1 MTQVSKEHPFQCP
14 VCRIDEDSALEY
26 REAREAV
33 GVYVCCQCAAWFPVE
48 LGVADFSSPA
58 LRDLPAFKHFAAT
71 QGAGLGI
78 SGESL
83 APGAAAGA
91 SDGNASA
98 QQAFFDSV
106 AEAHD
111 EEMLDSST
119 FWSACDSLVVDD
131 WAAHTPSSSAV
142 IDLGAGTGR
151 CALRL
156 AKRLDADSTLLAVDV
171 SVEMLRKAAV
181 NFATAGQPGRAFLAA
196 GDCAELAFVR
206 PGRFE
211 VGTAHGLLHH
221 VREPLRVL
229 EAWVRVS
236 KPASNLF
243 VHDNNRTVFRP
254 LFDALMSRK
263 PLWDGGGHEWQPVLA
278 KHDIQKWAQ
287 QCGMELNLQTH
298 VFVPPH
304 LAAALSHA
312 ASRRLIR
319 RSDQLMQAIP
329 GVRDQGGIVLFEA
342 YRGRGPLLDY
352 ADANARNAPR
362 ASLSDR

>member
-1 MTQVSKEHPFQCP
+1 MTQVSNEHPFQCAN
-14 VCRIDEDSALEY
+14 CRIDDAGALEY
-26 REAREAV
+26 REASAEAV
-33 GVYVCCQCAAWFPVE
+33 GAYVCRQCTDWFPVQ
-48 LGVADFSSPA
+48 LGVADFSPPA
-58 LRDLPAFKHFAAT
+58 LRDLPAFYRFAET
-71 QGAGLGI
+71 YGSELGI
-78 SGESL
+78 SEESL
-83 APGAAAGA
+83 APEAEAAVG
-91 SDGNASA
+91 DGNASA
-98 QQAFFDSV
+98 QRAFFDSV
-106 AEAHD
+106 AEEHD

-156 AKRLDADSTLLAVDV
+156 AKRLGADSTLLAVDV

-181 NFATAGQPGRAFLAA
+181 NFAAAGQPGRAFLAA

-206 PGRFE
+206 PGRFD

-221 VREPLRVL
+221 VREPLRVF
-229 EAWVRVS
+229 EAWARVS

-278 KHDIQKWAQ
+278 KSDIQKWADE
-287 QCGMELNLQTH
+287 CGMELNLQTH

-312 ASRRLIR
+312 ASRRLIQ
-319 RSDQLMQAIP
+319 RSDQLMQAVP

-342 YRGRGPLLDY
+342 YRGRGALLDY
-352 ADANARNAPR
+352 ASAGAAQR
-362 ASLSDR
+362 ASLRDR